1 MDTNWAI
8 AGKVSIVTGAN
19 TGLGRATAMELARQG
34 SRVFLASRS
43 ETRTTPVVDAITQE
57 YGPDRA
63 AYLPLDLASL
73 HSVKAAANR
82 FLTRD
87 LPLHVLVNNAG
98 EVGQTG
104 CTADGFQMSF
114 GVNYLG
120 HYLFTRLLLER
131 MQASAPARIVHVSSD
146 MHYGA
151 KEIDWTK
158 LRAPSRLPGIS
169 EYRISKLANVLF
181 NAALARKLDDS
192 GPNTYAAHPGG
203 VATDIYRR
211 IPQPVRSL
219 ITRALLTPAEG
230 ARTQVHLA
238 VDPALADQTGFYY
251 ANERPKQ
258 PSSLARDEQLAEEL
272 WARSEAWVAGYL

>member
-1 MDTNWAI
+1 MDTGWSI
-8 AGKVSIVTGAN
+8 AGKISIVTGAN
-19 TGLGRATAMELARQG
+19 TGLGRATALELARRG
-34 SRVFLASRS
+34 STVFLASRS
-43 ETRTTPVVDAITQE
+43 ETRTAPVVDAITSR

-63 AYLPLDLASL
+63 TYLPLDLASFE
-73 HSVKAAANR
+73 SVKAAGLD
-82 FLTRD
+82 FLSRD

-98 EVGQTG
+98 EFGQTG
-104 CTADGFQMSF
+104 LTKDGFQMSF

-120 HYLFTRLLLER
+120 HYLFTRLLLEH

-151 KEIDWTK
+151 KEIDWNR
-158 LRAPSRLPGIS
+158 LRAPSRLPGFS
-169 EYRISKLANVLF
+169 EYRVSKLANVLF
-181 NAALARKLDDS
+181 NAALARRLVGS
-192 GPNTYAAHPGG
+192 GTNTCAAHPGG

-211 IPQPVRSL
+211 VPQPIRGLISL
-219 ITRALLTPAEG
+219 MLPTPAEG

-238 VDPALADQTGFYY
+238 VDPALADQTGLYY

>member
-1 MDTNWAI
+1 MATNWTI
-8 AGKVSIVTGAN
+8 ADKVSIVTGAN
-19 TGLGRATAMELARQG
+19 TGLGRVTALELARQG

-43 ETRTTPVVDAITQE
+43 EPKTAPVVNAITRE
-57 YGPDRA
+57 FGPDRA
-63 AYLPLDLASL
+63 VYLPLDLASL
-73 HSVKAAANR
+73 HSVKAAADS
-82 FLTRD
+82 FLAHD
-87 LPLHVLVNNAG
+87 LPLHILVNNAG
-98 EVGQTG
+98 EFGQTG
-104 CTADGFQMSF
+104 STEDGFQMTF

-158 LRAPSRLPGIS
+158 LHAPSRLPGIS
-169 EYRISKLANVLF
+169 EYRVSKLANVLF
-181 NAALARKLDDS
+181 NAALARRLNGR

-211 IPQPVRSL
+211 VPQPVRGL
-219 ITRALLTPAEG
+219 ITRVLLTPEEG
-230 ARTQVHLA
+230 ARTQIRLA
-238 VDPALADQTGFYY
+238 VDPALADQTGLYY

-258 PSSLARDEQLAEEL
+258 PSPLARDEQLAEEL
-272 WARSEAWVAGYL
+272 WARSEEWVAGYL

>member
-1 MDTNWAI
+1 MDTPWSI
-8 AGKVSIVTGAN
+8 AGKISIVTGAN
-19 TGLGRATAMELARQG
+19 TGLGRVTAMELARLG

-43 ETRTTPVVDAITQE
+43 ETRTAPVVDAIAHE
-57 YGPDRA
+57 FGPDRA

-73 HSVKAAANR
+73 ESVKAAADS
-82 FLTRD
+82 FLTRG

-104 CTADGFQMSF
+104 LTADGFQMSF

-146 MHYGA
+146 MHFGA
-151 KEIDWTK
+151 KVIDWSK
-158 LRAPSRLPGIS
+158 LRAPSRLPGLS
-169 EYRISKLANVLF
+169 EYRVSKLANVLF
-181 NAALARKLDDS
+181 NAALARRLDRS

-211 IPQPVRSL
+211 VPQPIRGL
-219 ITRALLTPAEG
+219 ITRVLLTPAEG

-238 VDPALADQTGFYY
+238 VDPALADQTGLYY
-251 ANERPKQ
+251 ADQRPKQ
-258 PSSLARDEQLAEEL
+258 PSSLARNEQLAEEL